1 MAKKKL
7 QHFAE
12 MKTFNCVFEPDN
24 ETMTGGNFY
33 MKGNWH
39 RDYFKND
46 NPITLELGCGKGE
59 YTIALAGMYP
69 NRNFIGID
77 IKGAR
82 MWRGAKTVEK
92 SQMKNVAFL
101 RMKIEF
107 ITSFFAPGEVDEIW
121 LTFSDPQPRDRKG
134 SKRLTAARFLEK
146 YAGILTPHGSV
157 HVKTDSDLLYRETMK
172 TIREEAHKPII
183 HAEDIYGKDHNRFSL
198 PQREIL
204 SVKTF
209 YENKFLAENEKIKYI
224 HFKLN
229 EQLYQNQ

>member
-7 QHFAE
+7 QQFAE
-12 MKTFNCVFEPDN
+12 LKTFKCVFEPDN
-24 ETMTGGNFY
+24 ETVIGENFY

-39 RDYFKND
+39 RDYFKNE

-59 YTIALAGMYP
+59 YTIALAGMFP

-82 MWRGAKTVEK
+82 MWRGAKTVEQ

-101 RMKIEF
+101 RMRIEF
-107 ITSFFAPGEVDEIW
+107 ITHFFASGEVDEIW

-134 SKRLTAARFLEK
+134 SKRLTAQRFLEK
-146 YAGILTPHGSV
+146 YSEILTPGGSV
-157 HVKTDSDLLYRETMK
+157 HVKTDSDVLYRETMK
-172 TIREEAHKPII
+172 TILEGNHEPVI
-183 HAEDIYGKDHNRFSL
+183 HADDIYGNDHNRFS
-198 PQREIL
+198 PQQREIL
-204 SVKTF
+204 SVRTF

-224 HFKLN
+224 HFQLN
-229 EQLYQNQ
+229 EQLYQNK

>member
-7 QHFAE
+7 QQFAE

-24 ETMTGGNFY
+24 EVMIGGDY
-33 MKGNWH
+33 HMKGNWH
-39 RDYFKND
+39 RNYFKND

-59 YTIALAGMYP
+59 YTIAMAGMFP
-69 NRNFIGID
+69 HRNFIGID

-82 MWRGAKTVEK
+82 MWRGAKTVEQ

-107 ITSFFAPGEVDEIW
+107 ISHFFAAGEVAEIW

-134 SKRLTAARFLEK
+134 SKRLTAQRFLEK
-146 YAGILTPHGSV
+146 YADVLTPGGSV

-172 TIREEAHKPII
+172 TISEQNHTPMI

-198 PQREIL
+198 QQREIL
-204 SVKTF
+204 SIKTF
-209 YENKFLAENEKIKYI
+209 YENKFLAEKEKIKYI
-224 HFKLN
+224 HFQLN
-229 EQLYQNQ
+229 EQHYQNK